1 MIGPSTLTP
10 VPEPTIRTG
19 TIRATRPTRTTR
31 GTAIAP

>member
-1 MIGPSTLTP
+1 MTGPDTLTP
-10 VPEPTIRTG
+10 VPEPTIRTR